1 MTSDSASAPGL
12 ISGHAKLAQGII
24 SSSIGN
30 LTGSTGMQTSGEE
43 TKQAGISEL
52 KEYQAQNP
60 PPADGTGSGIE
71 AKIGSAVGC
80 EGLVNSATGDTS
92 QPTSTSSS
100 GIIASDADAK
110 GSLGNLGGTDQPGK
124 PTGGASGGVSG
135 ESKMPDKLV

>member
-1 MTSDSASAPGL
+1 MVILFTS
-12 ISGHAKLAQGII
+12 AQGII

-124 PTGGASGGVSG
+124 PVSSNQSI
-135 ESKMPDKLV
+135 EQEMVIRIFANFCAYRLF